1 MTNRHNHALLRRRL
15 IPDEPSLAAAIV
27 CNSEGLRRLAT
38 TTPVRVL
45 ATVIQTGSLRALS
58 DWAGSVSRRT
68 AEAAYEE
75 AGVGPHDVS
84 VAQLHDASAFGEV
97 LQTEMVGFCEIG
109 AGGKLAD
116 SGATTLGGSIPVNT
130 SGI

>member
-1 MTNRHNHALLRRRL
+1 M
-15 IPDEPSLAAAIV
+15 
-27 CNSEGLRRLAT
+27 
-38 TTPVRVL
+38 
-45 ATVIQTGSLRALS
+45 IQTGSRRALS

-84 VAQLHDASAFGEV
+84 VAEVHDASAFGEG

-109 AGGKLAD
+109 AGGKLAE

-130 SGI
+130 SGGPESKGHPMGATGLAQLRGESGARQVPGARIALAENGGGGRALHR